1 MQKSVCRMLSAR
13 QTGKYLA
20 MNPCV
25 LPKLLPPR
33 LEIESMN
40 VPYVNLRGAHGC
52 PVVGNA
58 PVDSDSIEF

>member
-1 MQKSVCRMLSAR
+1 
-13 QTGKYLA
+13 
-20 MNPCV
+20 MNFNV
-25 LPKLLPPR
+25 LPKPLPSR

-52 PVVGNA
+52 SVIGNA